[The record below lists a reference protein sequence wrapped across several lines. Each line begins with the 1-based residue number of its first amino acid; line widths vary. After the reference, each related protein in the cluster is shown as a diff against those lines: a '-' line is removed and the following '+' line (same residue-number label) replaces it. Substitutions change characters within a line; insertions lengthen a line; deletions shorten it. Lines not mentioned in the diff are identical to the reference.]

1 MSLLPGH
8 KQNFETLR
16 QAILAGD
23 AALMECQLAA
33 SGETVA
39 VICAVNRHADNPR
52 EEFEFVPV
60 AMMFNDDPYQLV
72 NPSKAGGGFCTQEEI
87 ENGR

>member
-1 MSLLPGH
+1 MALLPGH

-16 QAILAGD
+16 LAIMAGD
-23 AALMECQLAA
+23 AALMECQHVD

-39 VICAVNRHADNPR
+39 VICAVNRHADNPD

-60 AMMFNDDPYQLV
+60 AMMFSDNPYQLV
-72 NPSKAGGGFCTQEEI
+72 SPPKPGGGFCTQEVTA
-87 ENGR
+87 NG